1 MPPKHPRSSP
11 SRHLRIA
18 DQIQRDLAELIPRE
32 IRDPRVALV
41 TITGVEL
48 TADYAHAK
56 VYFTTLHDDAAGALS
71 VLGDKSGYLHS
82 LLFKRLHIHT
92 VPTLHFVHDTS
103 VARGVDLSRL
113 IDEANATQS
122 KD

>member
-1 MPPKHPRSSP
+1 MPSKHQKSSP

-32 IRDPRVALV
+32 IRDPRCALV
-41 TITGVEL
+41 TLTGVEL
-48 TADYAHAK
+48 TPDYAHAK
-56 VYFTTLHDDAAGALS
+56 VYFTTLSDQPGEALA
-71 VLGDKSGYLHS
+71 VLKEKAGYLHS

-103 VARGVDLSRL
+103 VARGVSLSRL
-113 IDEANATQS
+113 IDEANAS
-122 KD
+122 SAKE